1 MNRYKAQSLASIADV
16 DRSQWDRIFGD
27 ACEGYDYYLACEQA
41 EPSQFEFSAIGVFDG
56 DRLVAGAPIF
66 RTGFRLDMLLEGR
79 ARSVGNWLHARRPS
93 ALAVPV
99 IGAGHPHAD
108 ELGLALEPELTPAE
122 REEAVSALLEGLD
135 AAAMANGDKVMVLKN
150 VNDRERAWSDDILR
164 RYGYSCAGALPI
176 ATLAIPRSTDAY
188 IAGLSQNMRSNL
200 RRKLKK
206 ASRVRV
212 DIRNSA
218 EGVEEEIFD
227 LRESTRAKAVTDY
240 DQFAEIAPGYFRE
253 VMGRMG
259 QRAKLLLY
267 SLDNRL
273 IGFALVLLE
282 PKLLK
287 EKYNGMCYPEGP
299 DNGVFYLNWMTQV
312 RLCIEHGIPTMHAG
326 ETTYLIKSRLGC
338 KLHRSWIYYRHRSP
352 VLNRVF
358 KASSRWV
365 AFDTSD
371 PDLKRLGADA
381 PYAATE

>member
-1 MNRYKAQSLASIADV
+1 MSRLKARLLASIADV
-16 DRSQWDRIFGD
+16 DRAQWDRIFGD
-27 ACEGYDYYLACEQA
+27 ACEGYDYYLACETA
-41 EPSQFEFSAIGVFDG
+41 RPREFEFSAIGVFDG
-56 DRLVAGAPIF
+56 DRLIAGTPVF

-79 ARSVGNWLHARRPS
+79 ARTVGNWLHAKRPS

-108 ELGLALEPELTPAE
+108 ELTLAFEPSLTEQE
-122 REEAVSALLEGLD
+122 REEALSALLDGIEAG
-135 AAAMANGDKVMVLKN
+135 ARANGDKVMVLKN
-150 VNDRERAWSDDILR
+150 VTDSQRLWCDDTLKRKGYARAS
-164 RYGYSCAGALPI
+164 ALPI
-176 ATLAIPRSTDAY
+176 ATLPVPQSADAY
-188 IAGLSQNMRSNL
+188 IAGLSQNMRSNM

-206 ASRVRV
+206 AAKVRV
-212 DIRNSA
+212 DIRTSP
-218 EGVEEEIFD
+218 EGVEEQIFD
-227 LRESTRAKAVTDY
+227 LRERTRANAVNDY

-259 QRAKLLLY
+259 ERSRLLLY
-267 SLDNRL
+267 WLDDRL

-312 RLCIEHGIPTMHAG
+312 RLCVEHGIPTMHAG

-338 KLHRSWIYYRHRSP
+338 RLHRSWIYYRHRSP
-352 VLNRVF
+352 MLNRVF
-358 KASSRWV
+358 RASSRWV

-371 PDLKRLGADA
+371 PDLKRLGSDA
-381 PYAATE
+381 PYASAG